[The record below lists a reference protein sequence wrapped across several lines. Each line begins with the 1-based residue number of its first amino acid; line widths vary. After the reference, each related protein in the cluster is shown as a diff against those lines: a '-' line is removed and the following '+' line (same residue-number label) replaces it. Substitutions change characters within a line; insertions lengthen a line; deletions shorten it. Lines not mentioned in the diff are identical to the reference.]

1 MALLSFKTLSVYIIA
16 RLATL
21 TARQKSSWAWVTCFL
36 LQFRLREIIIFD
48 DSFRFAS
55 DEDQLL
61 ILDPLSTAVVILC
74 LIYSRIYLIFSNSL
88 SLTNTVFNGQM
99 VFLFG
104 AMRLLLMIL
113 MTLFWSSVLLFRK
126 DTHTPSYPDWLVSG
140 LHVTVSWWHPPTCQ
154 MSPSGPLFSVL
165 WSGWHCRSVEHPAP
179 YLSRSHPQSSDSGSG
194 VMPSNIVPRAR
205 TSELELLEKGWKSC
219 LNFPNTYRQLLL

>member
-126 DTHTPSYPDWLVSG
+126 DTHTPSVLHILTDMCQASMSLCPDDIPPHVRCHPPGLCSRSSG
-140 LHVTVSWWHPPTCQ
+140 LGDTVGVSSTRLRIYPGAIL
-154 MSPSGPLFSVL
+154 SPQT
-165 WSGWHCRSVEHPAP
+165 PAP
-179 YLSRSHPQSSDSGSG
+179 ALCLQILCHEREQA
-194 VMPSNIVPRAR
+194 N
-205 TSELELLEKGWKSC
+205 
-219 LNFPNTYRQLLL
+219 LNF